1 MVKGI
6 RTYNGLYYD
15 CVYSSMN
22 KIKAEGKAK
31 SIRSIGY
38 GARTIKIKGES
49 GVTLYRIFQSR
60 RKLR

>member
-22 KIKAEGKAK
+22 KIKTEERVK
-31 SIRSIGY
+31 SIRSAGY
-38 GARTIKIKGES
+38 GARKVKIKGES
-49 GVTLYRIFQSR
+49 GATLYRIFKSR